1 MRRSPACHRSKIA
14 LRFSAMKAKLRLAF
28 PNEPPLKR
36 RKLSPEE
43 EKRYYKNWAAFMKKS
58 HQQQVQK

>member
-1 MRRSPACHRSKIA
+1 
-14 LRFSAMKAKLRLAF
+14 MKAKLRLAF